1 MLDRYRVLWF
11 WEALINANLQCGLK
25 FDKLITIK
33 KTQHS
38 YVGYFTV
45 NDPNL
50 YGQIIVRFGR
60 KSFKASEPILWK
72 RTGSLLMNYL
82 GEGDFL
88 IFDNRK
94 EFDWVFQK
102 IELNGVQ

>member
-1 MLDRYRVLWF
+1 MLARYGVLWF
-11 WEALINANLQCGLK
+11 WEEFINAQLECGLR

-33 KTQHS
+33 KTQHC

-50 YGQIIVRFGR
+50 YGQLIVRFTR
-60 KSFKASEPILWK
+60 KSFKSSEPLLWK

-82 GEGDFL
+82 GEGDRL
-88 IFDNRK
+88 IYDNRK

-102 IELNGVQ
+102 IEGNGFQ

>member
-1 MLDRYRVLWF
+1 MLDRYAVLWY

-33 KTQHS
+33 KTQHC

-50 YGQIIVRFGR
+50 YGQIIVRFR
-60 KSFKASEPILWK
+60 RTSFRAYEPILWK

-82 GEGDFL
+82 GEGDSL
-88 IFDNRK
+88 IIDNRK

-102 IELNGVQ
+102 IELNGFQ